1 MKSIGPFLLFTA
13 AMFGAVDGTVMN
25 QTTNKPQPNATV
37 TLIRIGQGMEQLGTV
52 KADAQGHFS
61 INQDLKPG
69 SPHLLQAG
77 YQGVTYNK
85 MIPPGTPSTDLR
97 LFVFE
102 ASPNKGGTKV
112 IQDMVLL
119 EPGPSETGVSE
130 VVVFHNDGKTTYFD
144 PKGSFRFYLPAA
156 AGGRVNVQVTGPGGM
171 PIARQAEKTDVPN
184 VYTVN
189 YPVKPGETHFDLAY
203 TMPAGSP
210 GILEGKLM
218 NGGGPLRI
226 IVPKGVTVAAG
237 GNLKNLGTEP
247 RTQASIYEVQGD
259 EYKVEFN
266 GTGSLRPPA
275 EAAGAAPSQGD
286 QPEIEARKPRI
297 YDRLYPMLGLVGM
310 ILFCGFFLL
319 YRKTV

>member
-1 MKSIGPFLLFTA
+1 
-13 AMFGAVDGTVMN
+13 
-25 QTTNKPQPNATV
+25 
-37 TLIRIGQGMEQLGTV
+37 
-52 KADAQGHFS
+52 
-61 INQDLKPG
+61 
-69 SPHLLQAG
+69 
-77 YQGVTYNK
+77 
-85 MIPPGTPSTDLR
+85 
-97 LFVFE
+97 
-102 ASPNKGGTKV
+102 
-112 IQDMVLL
+112 
-119 EPGPSETGVSE
+119 
-130 VVVFHNDGKTTYFD
+130 
-144 PKGSFRFYLPAA
+144 
-156 AGGRVNVQVTGPGGM
+156 M
-171 PIARQAEKTDVPN
+171 PIARTAEKTAIPN

-203 TMPAGSP
+203 VMPAGSP
-210 GILEGKLM
+210 GVLERKVM

-226 IVPKGVTVAAG
+226 VVPKGVTVAG

-259 EYKVEFN
+259 EYKVEFT

-275 EAAGAAPSQGD
+275 EAAGGAQQQGD